1 MLKYN
6 WKRKTWKVFL
16 GCRGLSPQTG
26 ILVFQTAWMHHCWI
40 NNQHQLSNSF
50 TKEGVSCQSLMEV
63 IQTGKKMKTAKDSQF
78 IKFNTNWKNIK
89 TLSSKRNSFQK
100 VELQKKKRKKKKWNS
115 IFNHDPRKQAQE
127 VIFSRKI
134 KRLTNPNAFFNATV
148 TCSSSQKHLGMYLD
162 ENLKF

>member
-1 MLKYN
+1 
-6 WKRKTWKVFL
+6 
-16 GCRGLSPQTG
+16 
-26 ILVFQTAWMHHCWI
+26 
-40 NNQHQLSNSF
+40 
-50 TKEGVSCQSLMEV
+50 MEV

-100 VELQKKKRKKKKWNS
+100 VELQKKKEKKKKWNS
-115 IFNHDPRKQAQE
+115 IFNDDPRKQAQE